1 MVTKTIAPNDRDALL
16 RGTKLSPLRPQ
27 KAHLGRWFVQWL
39 LIVCRGMQMFGAVL
53 SFIICDLYLGV
64 GLSYSHSH
72 LGKAEITFGDD
83 ITLVIGYPE
92 ELASFIE
99 WGSMK

>member
-1 MVTKTIAPNDRDALL
+1 
-16 RGTKLSPLRPQ
+16 
-27 KAHLGRWFVQWL
+27 
-39 LIVCRGMQMFGAVL
+39 MFCTVL
-53 SFIICDLYLGV
+53 SFIICGLYLGV

-72 LGKAEITFGDD
+72 PGKAEITFGDD